1 MTLSLSG
8 DTGASYHP
16 IAGKCGHLLC
26 RISSRVPFP
35 QDQPKVVHSPGHVT
49 AASLRQ
55 TLFGGYLKDDWRIRP
70 SLTLNLGL
78 RYEMVT
84 GVTTPDN
91 TFISNLRN
99 LFADAT
105 PALGAPFIQNP
116 TLRNFEPRIGFAWDP
131 FHDGKTSVRGAPGI
145 FDILPLISE
154 FFTATTSTY
163 PYVRQFDVGNLNQ
176 GDFPMI
182 LPKLINSGTANL
194 RTFTSYQFNPS
205 RSYMMIW
212 NLTVQRQLTPNT
224 TLMIG
229 YVGNHGVHMF
239 ERTDDANTVQ
249 PISYVNGMPLWPIP
263 VGSGNLADPTISDT
277 IHAFYW
283 GGDALYDALQVTLSK
298 KFSHGF
304 QAQGS
309 FTRGKNIDTGSS
321 TGISDPY
328 TNSLTENF
336 MFCFTCRRGLSDFN
350 VAKNLC
356 MDPAPTAPTTL
367 RPTAPRRVS
376 IDAAPP
382 PAGSAAPDAFIRCST
397 VQKTLPAAPAHG
409 AG

>member
-1 MTLSLSG
+1 
-8 DTGASYHP
+8 
-16 IAGKCGHLLC
+16 
-26 RISSRVPFP
+26 
-35 QDQPKVVHSPGHVT
+35 
-49 AASLRQ
+49 
-55 TLFGGYLKDDWRIRP
+55 
-70 SLTLNLGL
+70 
-78 RYEMVT
+78 
-84 GVTTPDN
+84 
-91 TFISNLRN
+91 
-99 LFADAT
+99 
-105 PALGAPFIQNP
+105 
-116 TLRNFEPRIGFAWDP
+116 
-131 FHDGKTSVRGAPGI
+131 
-145 FDILPLISE
+145 
-154 FFTATTSTY
+154 
-163 PYVRQFDVGNLNQ
+163 
-176 GDFPMI
+176 
-182 LPKLINSGTANL
+182 
-194 RTFTSYQFNPS
+194 
-205 RSYMMIW
+205 
-212 NLTVQRQLTPNT
+212 
-224 TLMIG
+224 
-229 YVGNHGVHMF
+229 
-239 ERTDDANTVQ
+239 
-249 PISYVNGMPLWPIP
+249 

-309 FTRGKNIDTGSS
+309 FTWGKNIDTGSS

-328 TNSLTENF
+328 TNSLTGNF
-336 MFCFTCRRGLSDFN
+336 MFCVTCRRGLSDFN